1 MRRNIIITRIWADI
15 PPCTMLISPTP
26 AERRETSRPALGYNG
41 FYFDLWAKG
50 VNEEL
55 CCLLLIVAATSFCRE
70 LELYP
75 VDSYPPILVSI

>member
-55 CCLLLIVAATSFCRE
+55 CCRAQPLVLLIVAATSFCHE
-70 LELYP
+70 LEL
-75 VDSYPPILVSI
+75 SC